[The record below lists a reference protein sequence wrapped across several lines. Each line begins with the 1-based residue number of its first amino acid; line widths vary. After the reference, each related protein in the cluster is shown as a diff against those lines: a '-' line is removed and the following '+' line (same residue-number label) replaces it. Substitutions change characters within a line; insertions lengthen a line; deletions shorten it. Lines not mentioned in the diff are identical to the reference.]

1 MAFRKLPSPL
11 TVLMLVIVIAAIAT
25 WVIPAGKF
33 NTIEYSNGSLIY
45 HQQDKDII
53 LPATQSTLDSLRLL
67 IKIEKF
73 ADGSFRKPVSVPGT
87 YHKLNSNR
95 QNVLNIVQAPIK
107 GIYDS
112 FEVILFVLFIGG
124 FINVF
129 YSSGALEKG
138 LQNLSNRMKGKEAWL
153 LVVLGFLLSFGGSS
167 FGMAE
172 EGFAF
177 YPILVPIFLAA
188 GYDLLVP
195 VAIIFG
201 GNQLGTLSSFS
212 NPFATIIAS
221 NAAGINW
228 GDGLIERLI
237 VFGITTVV
245 YIWYIVRYAQKV
257 KKDPTKSLVYQI
269 DKSLT
274 NPFATNV
281 ASPISLKSD
290 ARTNILIALFLLSF
304 LTMIGGVIFLEW
316 WLLEM
321 TTVFLVA
328 ALVIAV
334 VLRMNDRSFID
345 RFLKGAESLLG
356 VAFIIGVARGVTIIL
371 NEGNISDTIVYYAAE
386 FVSGMPTGLFLVMVM
401 IVYMLFTLFI
411 SSTSGMAVVTMPIM
425 SQLAVLT
432 GVPGREIVNA
442 YLYGMGIMGM
452 ITPTGLLL
460 PSLALT
466 NTSFKAWFKFIWPLL
481 IILLVLCSVFLIVGG
496 LKG

>member
-328 ALVIAV
+328 ALVIAI

-386 FVSGMPTGLFLVMVM
+386 FVSGMPTGLFLIMVM

>member
-1 MAFRKLPSPL
+1 MRKLPSPF

-25 WVIPAGKF
+25 WAIPAGKF
-33 NTIEYSNGSLIY
+33 DTIEYKGGSLVY
-45 HQQDKDII
+45 HKQDKDIV

-67 IKIEKF
+67 IRIEKF

-87 YHKLNSNR
+87 FHKLSSNP
-95 QNVLNIVQAPIK
+95 QNPLNIIQAPIK

-112 FEVILFVLFIGG
+112 FDVILFVLFIGG

-129 YSSGALEKG
+129 YASGALEKA
-138 LQNLSNRMKGKEAWL
+138 LQNLSNKMKGKEAWL
-153 LVVLGFLLSFGGSS
+153 LVILGFLFSFGGSS

-177 YPILVPIFLAA
+177 YPILVPVFLAA

-201 GNQLGTLSSFS
+201 GTQLGTLSSFS
-212 NPFATIIAS
+212 NPFSTIIAS

-228 GDGLIERLI
+228 SDGLYERLI
-237 VFGITTVV
+237 VFGISTILF
-245 YIWYIVRYAQKV
+245 IWYVVRYAEKV
-257 KKDPTKSLVYQI
+257 KKDPTKSLVYQLS
-269 DKSLT
+269 KEKT
-274 NPFATNV
+274 NPFSTASIDTTLIQKPDLKTNFLV
-281 ASPISLKSD
+281 I
-290 ARTNILIALFLLSF
+290 LFLLTF

-328 ALVIAV
+328 ALIIAV
-334 VLRMNDRSFID
+334 FLRMGERTFVEKFI
-345 RFLKGAESLLG
+345 KGAESLVS

-371 NEGNISDTIVYYAAE
+371 NEGLVNDTIVYYAAE
-386 FVSGMPTGLFLVMVM
+386 FVSEMPTGLFLIMVM
-401 IVYMLFTLFI
+401 IVYMLLTLFI

-425 SQLAVLT
+425 GQLAVMT

-442 YLYGMGIMGM
+442 YLYGMGIMGL

-466 NTSFKAWFKFIWPLL
+466 NTSFKAWIKFIWPLL
-481 IILLVLCSVFLIVGG
+481 AILFVLCSIFLVIGSS
-496 LKG
+496 KGS